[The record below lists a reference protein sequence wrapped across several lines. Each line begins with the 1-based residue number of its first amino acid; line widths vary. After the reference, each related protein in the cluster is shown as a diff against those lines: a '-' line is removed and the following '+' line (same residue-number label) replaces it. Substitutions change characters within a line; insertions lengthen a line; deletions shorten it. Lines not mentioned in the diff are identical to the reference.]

1 MGHHTKKH
9 RKRTSRRGKYQKIS
23 PKKTRR
29 RRQTKRRG
37 GACCGSKASESK
49 SKRKRKSKGSKSR
62 APRPSGTSGKG
73 SEISVAIMYGDST
86 GHPGTQDVFF
96 RLSKDKKLAFCHEV
110 LEEKIFAKNAGG
122 GVEGLT
128 QKKLE
133 SDIERI
139 GMLIKHLEKL

>member
-37 GACCGSKASESK
+37 GACCGSKPSE
-49 SKRKRKSKGSKSR
+49 RKRKSKGSKSR

-73 SEISVAIMYGDST
+73 SGIAVAIMYGDST

>member
-37 GACCGSKASESK
+37 GACCGSKPSE
-49 SKRKRKSKGSKSR
+49 RKRKSKGSKSR

-73 SEISVAIMYGDST
+73 SEIAVAIMYGDST